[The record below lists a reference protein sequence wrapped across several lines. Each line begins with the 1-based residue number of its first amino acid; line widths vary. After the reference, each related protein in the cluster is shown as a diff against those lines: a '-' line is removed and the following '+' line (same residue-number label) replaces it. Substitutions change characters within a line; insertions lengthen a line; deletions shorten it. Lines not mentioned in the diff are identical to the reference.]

1 MPCIL
6 HQPLKN
12 RKNLRIFAV
21 FVVCRWVIE
30 REGGSKVAPSA
41 PLLPGLRPVREPAD
55 ILSQPLRTLF
65 QPDSRRRPAGR
76 TNCGSP
82 GFWGISHPEISSSE

>member
-1 MPCIL
+1 MPRIL

-21 FVVCRWVIE
+21 FIACGRVIE

-41 PLLPGLRPVREPAD
+41 PLLPGLRPIREPAD
-55 ILSQPLRTLF
+55 ILSQP
-65 QPDSRRRPAGR
+65 P
-76 TNCGSP
+76 
-82 GFWGISHPEISSSE
+82 